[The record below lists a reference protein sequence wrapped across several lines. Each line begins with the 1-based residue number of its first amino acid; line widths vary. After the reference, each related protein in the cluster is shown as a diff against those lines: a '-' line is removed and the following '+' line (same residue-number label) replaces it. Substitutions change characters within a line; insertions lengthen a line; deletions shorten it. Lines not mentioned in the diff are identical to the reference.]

1 MNFKDKNNNEFIIK
15 IVKRKNIQSFN
26 KLGLKVIFLRQDA
39 ATQSIRYIKLLNP
52 IGVPITISLNK
63 PAIKI

>member
-52 IGVPITISLNK
+52 IGVPITTSLNK